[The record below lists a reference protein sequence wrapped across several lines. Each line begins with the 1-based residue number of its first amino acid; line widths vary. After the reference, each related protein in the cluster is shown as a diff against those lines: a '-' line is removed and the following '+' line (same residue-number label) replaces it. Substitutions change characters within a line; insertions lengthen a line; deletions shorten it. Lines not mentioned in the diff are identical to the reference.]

1 MATNMALKR
10 AAKASR
16 RKAVLAEK
24 RKSELLAATLPE
36 QVRRAAGTPIQH
48 CLLSEG
54 LFEVGTGSL
63 VLARG
68 AASECFK
75 AGVFLL
81 DTFCVGI
88 KDVIFAPMTREQ
100 LEDFSEVMTATAPLQ
115 PVEPSYARK
124 LLRDLA
130 IWAQAIGFA
139 PAREFAAVERLFGD
153 VSAEACD
160 VAFQFGY
167 KGKPLYISDLS
178 ESIADESDAPALR
191 RRVA

>member
-10 AAKASR
+10 AAKANR

-36 QVRRAAGTPIQH
+36 QVRRAADSPIQH

-54 LFEVGTGSL
+54 SFECGMGTL

-68 AASECFK
+68 LASEHLK

-81 DTFCVGI
+81 DLFCLGI
-88 KDVIFAPMTREQ
+88 KDVMFRSMTGEE
-100 LEDFSEVMTATAPLQ
+100 LEEFVEVMGATAPLE
-115 PVEPSYARK
+115 PIEPSHARK

-139 PAREFAAVERLFGD
+139 PARNFAVVERLFGD

-160 VAFQFGY
+160 ATFQFGRE
-167 KGKPLYISDLS
+167 GKPLYIQGPS
-178 ESIADESDAPALR
+178 EEPAFR
-191 RRVA
+191 RRIA

>member
-10 AAKASR
+10 AAKANR

-24 RKSELLAATLPE
+24 RKSELLAAALPE
-36 QVRRAAGTPIQH
+36 QVRRAAGNPIQY
-48 CLLSEG
+48 CLLTEE
-54 LFEVGTGSL
+54 LFEHGTGVL

-68 AASECFK
+68 ITTDHLTL
-75 AGVFLL
+75 GMFLL
-81 DTFCVGI
+81 DSFCLGI
-88 KDVIFAPMTREQ
+88 KDAVFRRIGGEEFQTYMDVTVVGET
-100 LEDFSEVMTATAPLQ
+100 MI

-139 PAREFAAVERLFGD
+139 PARDFTVVERLFGD
-153 VSAEACD
+153 VNAEACD
-160 VAFQFGY
+160 TSFQFGREG
-167 KGKPLYISDLS
+167 GKPLYIGGLSDRTV
-178 ESIADESDAPALR
+178 LR

>member
-10 AAKASR
+10 AAKANR

-24 RKSELLAATLPE
+24 RKSELLAAALPE
-36 QVRRAAGTPIQH
+36 QVRRAANAPIQY
-48 CLLSEG
+48 CLLTEELLG
-54 LFEVGTGSL
+54 RGSGIL
-63 VLARG
+63 ILARG
-68 AASECFK
+68 ITTDYLSL
-75 AGVFLL
+75 GIFLL
-81 DTFCVGI
+81 DAFCLGI
-88 KDVIFAPMTREQ
+88 KDAVFGQMGGQEFDAMRGDMAAEIP
-100 LEDFSEVMTATAPLQ
+100 LE

-130 IWAQAIGFA
+130 IWAQANGFA
-139 PAREFAAVERLFGD
+139 PARDFAAVERLFGD

-167 KGKPLYISDLS
+167 EGGKPLYISDLS
-178 ESIADESDAPALR
+178 DWTALR

>member
-1 MATNMALKR
+1 MATNIALKR
-10 AAKASR
+10 AAKANR

-24 RKSELLAATLPE
+24 RKSELLAAALPE

-54 LFEVGTGSL
+54 LFECGTGTL

-68 AASECFK
+68 ATSEYFK

-81 DTFCVGI
+81 NTFCVGI
-88 KDVIFAPMTREQ
+88 KDVIFASMTREQ
-100 LEDFSEVMTATAPLQ
+100 LEDFSEAMTATAPLE

-130 IWAQAIGFA
+130 MWARAIGFA
-139 PAREFAAVERLFGD
+139 PARDFDAVERLFGD

-167 KGKPLYISDLS
+167 EDKPLYISDLS
-178 ESIADESDAPALR
+178 EYISDVSDAPALR
-191 RRVA
+191 RRIA